1 MPVGVVKWFDPERG
15 EGRVVPDGG
24 GADAVVYQ
32 SAIHGTGERTLL
44 AGERI
49 VFDLTFDA
57 AGVWAGNIC
66 RVVELTT
73 GGLAAA
79 DPEAARCACWDAAAE

>member
-1 MPVGVVKWFDPERG
+1 MKWFDPERS

-24 GADAVVYQ
+24 GTDAVAYGAAV
-32 SAIHGTGERTLL
+32 HGAGERTLR

-57 AGVWAGNIC
+57 AGVRADNIC
-66 RVVELTT
+66 RVVELPA
-73 GGLAAA
+73 GGMAAA